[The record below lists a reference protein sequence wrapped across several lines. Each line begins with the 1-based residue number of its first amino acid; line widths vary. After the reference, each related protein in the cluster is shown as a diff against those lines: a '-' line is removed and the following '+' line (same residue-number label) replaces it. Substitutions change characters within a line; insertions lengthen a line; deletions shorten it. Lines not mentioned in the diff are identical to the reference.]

1 MINVLITVGTTEFD
15 ELIEFIDE
23 ISLNLPGF
31 NMVAQISSSAVYS
44 PRNISFFDFSDDFE
58 SYVESADVII
68 SHAGAGSVYSMLEKG
83 KKLIVVPN
91 LTRVDKHQLELANF
105 VQKNNFSIVCNAIKE
120 LEGAILRINKT
131 SFNVYEKDDFFA
143 LDIVRELLK

>member
-1 MINVLITVGTTEFD
+1 MINVFITVGTTEFD

-23 ISLNLPGF
+23 ISLNLPDF

-44 PRNISFFDFSDDFE
+44 PKNITFFDFSDDFE
-58 SYVESADVII
+58 SYVESADIII

-91 LTRVDKHQLELANF
+91 LTRADKHQLELANF
-105 VQKNNFSIVCNAIKE
+105 VQTKNFSIVCYVLKD
-120 LEGAILRINKT
+120 LEEAILRVNKT
-131 SFNVYEKDDFFA
+131 SFNVYEKDDFFG
-143 LDIVRELLK
+143 LDIIRDLLK